1 MRSSHGLLRPG
12 RFLWARVLPWSVVF
26 GVALWIAYKFVKGVT
41 IGLGLGGTGLPTTIG
56 ALATLALYTASVR
69 LIERRSPDEL
79 GLAQLAPE
87 LALGVTFGA
96 VLFSVVMAVLLAI
109 GAYAM
114 TGPTAAAPW
123 LPLADSLEGIV
134 EELIF
139 RGAIFRLLSSIFG
152 AWWALGL
159 SSALFGAWHLV
170 IPGADLI
177 AVLGV
182 MFAGGIPMT
191 ALYIVTGRLWASIGY
206 HMAWNFTEA
215 YVFGAGVSGSDFGP
229 SLFQVR
235 ALPGVDA
242 FWSGGTFGPE
252 ASVVTLVFG
261 LLVSAA
267 LIVLAKRR
275 KRSVLRRQG
284 WLCREQE
291 ATGKK

>member
-26 GVALWIAYKFVKGVT
+26 GLALWIVYKFVKGVT

-56 ALATLALYTASVR
+56 VLATLALYTASVR

-79 GLAQLAPE
+79 GLAQLAPK
-87 LALGVTFGA
+87 LALGIAFGA
-96 VLFSVVMAVLLAI
+96 MLFSLIMAALLAI
-109 GAYAM
+109 GAYAI

-139 RGAIFRLLSSIFG
+139 RGAIFRLVSSIFG

-170 IPGADLI
+170 KPGADLI

-191 ALYIVTGRLWASIGY
+191 ALYIVTGRLWASIGS

-215 YVFGAGVSGSDFGP
+215 YVFGAGVSGSDFGA

-235 ALPGVDA
+235 ARPGVDA
-242 FWSGGTFGPE
+242 FWSGGNFGPE
-252 ASVVTLVFG
+252 ASVVTLMFG

-275 KRSVLRRQG
+275 KRFAL
-284 WLCREQE
+284 
-291 ATGKK
+291 

>member
-1 MRSSHGLLRPG
+1 
-12 RFLWARVLPWSVVF
+12 V
-26 GVALWIAYKFVKGVT
+26 YKFVKGVT

-56 ALATLALYTASVR
+56 VLATLALYTASVR

-96 VLFSVVMAVLLAI
+96 VLFSVIMAVLLAI

-139 RGAIFRLLSSIFG
+139 RGAIFRLVSSIFG

-170 IPGADLI
+170 KPGADLI

-215 YVFGAGVSGSDFGP
+215 YVFGAGVSGSDFGA

-235 ALPGVDA
+235 ARPGVDA
-242 FWSGGTFGPE
+242 IWSGGNFGPE

-275 KRSVLRRQG
+275 KRSVL
-284 WLCREQE
+284 
-291 ATGKK
+291 

>member
-12 RFLWARVLPWSVVF
+12 RFLWARVLLWSVVF
-26 GVALWIAYKFVKGVT
+26 GAALWIAYKFVKGAI

-56 ALATLALYTASVR
+56 VLATLALYTASVR

-96 VLFSVVMAVLLAI
+96 VLFSVIMAVLLAI

-139 RGAIFRLLSSIFG
+139 RGAIFRLVSSIFG

-170 IPGADLI
+170 KPGADLI

-215 YVFGAGVSGSDFGP
+215 YVFGAGF
-229 SLFQVR
+229 R
-235 ALPGVDA
+235 AA
-242 FWSGGTFGPE
+242 
-252 ASVVTLVFG
+252 TLARAYFKSERG
-261 LLVSAA
+261 
-267 LIVLAKRR
+267 R
-275 KRSVLRRQG
+275 G
-284 WLCREQE
+284 
-291 ATGKK
+291 

>member
-1 MRSSHGLLRPG
+1 MRSSQGLLRPG

-114 TGPTAAAPW
+114 TAAAPW

-152 AWWALGL
+152 AWWTLGL
-159 SSALFGAWHLV
+159 SSALFGHLV
-170 IPGADLI
+170 KPGADLI

-235 ALPGVDA
+235 ARPGVDA

-267 LIVLAKRR
+267 LVALAKRR
-275 KRSVLRRQG
+275 KRSVLTASALAVQGTRSDRQ
-284 WLCREQE
+284 
-291 ATGKK
+291 T

>member
-26 GVALWIAYKFVKGVT
+26 GLALWIVYKFVKGVT

-56 ALATLALYTASVR
+56 VLATLALYTASVR

-96 VLFSVVMAVLLAI
+96 VLFSVIMAVLLAI

-139 RGAIFRLLSSIFG
+139 RGAIFRLVSIIFG
-152 AWWALGL
+152 AWWALVL

-170 IPGADLI
+170 KPGADLI

-206 HMAWNFTEA
+206 HTAWNFTEA
-215 YVFGAGVSGSDFGP
+215 YVFGAGVSGSDFGA

-235 ALPGVDA
+235 ARPGVDA
-242 FWSGGTFGPE
+242 FWSGGNFGPE

-275 KRSVLRRQG
+275 KCSVL
-284 WLCREQE
+284 
-291 ATGKK
+291 

>member
-26 GVALWIAYKFVKGVT
+26 GLALWITYKFFKGVI

-56 ALATLALYTASVR
+56 VLATLALYTASVR

-79 GLAQLAPE
+79 GLAQLVPE

-96 VLFSVVMAVLLAI
+96 VLFSVIMAVLLAI
-109 GAYAM
+109 GAYGM

-152 AWWALGL
+152 VWWALGL

-170 IPGADLI
+170 KPGADLI

-215 YVFGAGVSGSDFGP
+215 YVFGAGVSGGDFGP

-235 ALPGVDA
+235 AWPGVDA
-242 FWSGGTFGPE
+242 FWSGGNFGPE
-252 ASVVTLVFG
+252 ASVVTLLFG

-267 LIVLAKRR
+267 LIVLSKRR
-275 KRSVLRRQG
+275 KRFAL
-284 WLCREQE
+284 
-291 ATGKK
+291 

>member
-1 MRSSHGLLRPG
+1 MPSSHGLLRPG
-12 RFLWARVLPWSVVF
+12 RFLWARVLTWSVVF
-26 GVALWIAYKFVKGVT
+26 GVALWIAYKFVKGVI

-170 IPGADLI
+170 KPGADLI

-191 ALYIVTGRLWASIGY
+191 ALYLVTGRLWASIGY

-215 YVFGAGVSGSDFGP
+215 YLFGAGVSGSDFGP

-235 ALPGVDA
+235 ARPGVDA

-267 LIVLAKRR
+267 LVALAKRR
-275 KRSVLRRQG
+275 RRSVLRR
-284 WLCREQE
+284 LSDR
-291 ATGKK
+291 